1 MIAPETLQMINH
13 ARTRSGRAIVQAS
26 FSPLERAAIP
36 IGRDLYSMSDMS
48 QWNVGRTHEKRE
60 GIEGDKGE
68 RDVCC
73 RRPDT
78 AYEREKGLFDL
89 RSVVG
94 TLSARTV
101 SLTMVRGVRY
111 STLQKSI
118 TAGGCVRDPVGGTR
132 FTSISHPFLPWDE
145 ASGFSSHDGT

>member
-68 RDVCC
+68 MF
-73 RRPDT
+73 
-78 AYEREKGLFDL
+78 A
-89 RSVVG
+89 
-94 TLSARTV
+94 
-101 SLTMVRGVRY
+101 
-111 STLQKSI
+111 
-118 TAGGCVRDPVGGTR
+118 VGGPIQRMRGKRGCLTYVV
-132 FTSISHPFLPWDE
+132 S
-145 ASGFSSHDGT
+145 